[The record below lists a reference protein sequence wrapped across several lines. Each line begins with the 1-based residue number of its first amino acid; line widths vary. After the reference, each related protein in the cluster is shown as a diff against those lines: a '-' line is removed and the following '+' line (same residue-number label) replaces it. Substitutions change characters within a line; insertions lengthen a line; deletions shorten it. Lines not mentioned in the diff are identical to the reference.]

1 MGLFEDFSRFLE
13 TRLEEFLREHPHLE
27 LQALEEQLRE
37 QEDDTLRL
45 IADLQRQEKKLEE
58 EILTIAQD
66 IQKWHK
72 WVAKAQA
79 ANRPDLAQGA
89 QEREAALLRQGN
101 QAWGQMQGVKSR
113 IEQSKTLYRQI
124 QERRKEVKARYQ
136 EVQAARSQQA
146 QQTGQPWETQ
156 AWNQGTP
163 YSSFKSAADPLE
175 QQFRQWEMDEELEEL
190 KRNMGQ
196 N

>member
-1 MGLFEDFSRFLE
+1 MGIFEDFSRFLE
-13 TRLEEFLREHPHLE
+13 TRLEEFLQEHPHLE

-37 QEDDTLRL
+37 QEEDTLRL

-58 EILTIAQD
+58 DILTIAQD

-72 WVAKAQA
+72 WVGKAQA

-113 IEQSKTLYRQI
+113 IEQSKELYRQI

-146 QQTGQPWETQ
+146 QTGQPWETQ
-156 AWNQGTP
+156 AWNQGTGHA
-163 YSSFKSAADPLE
+163 SFGAAADPLE

-190 KRNMGQ
+190 KRNMGK